1 MFLVDKPL
9 AQSNPLYKYLRSFLA
24 MCGRG
29 GWVGV
34 DLFFVLSGFLVSGLL
49 INEYKKDRDIRYG
62 KFLIRRGFKIY
73 PGFVFLILSTFLIES
88 WQAHTFHTH
97 VYPVSAYLKDL
108 FFLHNYFPGRWS
120 ITWSLDV
127 EEAFYFLLTLFFY
140 LCIRKNKL
148 TLRVLIITYISLLVF
163 GMLCRIYA
171 NHLHPEYEPYSQFMQ
186 THIRLDALFAGVV
199 LSWLYHFNR
208 EGLLA
213 FFSAY
218 KKILVPLSI
227 LIILA
232 SFIFPKDENHYWLSV
247 YMLAA
252 NPPAFGCLLL
262 AGMQSRLKFFNNN
275 ILSFIGKNSYAI
287 YLWHQVVNGYLHD
300 WLPMESSMKVFLIY
314 VPVYIAASVLIGV
327 IATRLIE
334 EPFLKLR
341 NRLYPSQVK
350 NAITAG

>member
-9 AQSNPLYKYLRSFLA
+9 AQSNFFYKYFRSFLA
-24 MCGRG
+24 MCARG

-49 INEYKKDRDIRYG
+49 MNEYKKSKDIQYG

-73 PGFVFLILSTFLIES
+73 PGFVFLILSTFLIETC
-88 WQAHTFHTH
+88 QAHTFHTH

-108 FFLHNYFPGRWS
+108 FFLHNYLPGRWS

-140 LCIRKNKL
+140 IYIRKNKL
-148 TLRVLIITYISLLVF
+148 TLRVLVITYFTLLVF
-163 GMLCRIYA
+163 GMIGRMYA
-171 NHLHPEYEPYSQFMQ
+171 NHLQPDYEPYSQFMQ
-186 THIRLDALFAGVV
+186 THIRLDALFLGVV
-199 LSWLYHFNR
+199 LSWLYHFKQ
-208 EGLLA
+208 EALLS
-213 FFSAY
+213 FFSTY
-218 KKILVPLSI
+218 KKVLIPLSI
-227 LIILA
+227 LIITPNFL
-232 SFIFPKDENHYWLSV
+232 FPKAENHYWLSV
-247 YMLAA
+247 YMLAV

-262 AGMQSRLKFFNNN
+262 ACMQSKLTFFNNKA
-275 ILSFIGKNSYAI
+275 LSFIGKNSYSI

-300 WLPMESSMKVFLIY
+300 WLPIETSMKVFLLYI
-314 VPVYIAASVLIGV
+314 PVYMLVSVLVGV

-341 NRLYPSQVK
+341 NRLYPSPVK
-350 NAITAG
+350 NAVTTG